1 MELKDIVK
9 KIEDIKVIAGMT
21 PTANPKTYNAQLG
34 KIRRAQ
40 EDLNLLLDDYRQ
52 AVRHKVVFILSAGA
66 GADKFTQIASEGCF
80 SLDAKEL
87 FNKITDKINPVLY
100 GNQPFNAST
109 LDTAMSYFS
118 ELADTIGITSYP
130 QVIFKAKYAKK
141 LDTKEDLSES
151 LRESMSEAI
160 GSDIVG
166 HYSVHAAAQLAIN
179 ERFTGKVVPVV
190 LHSKDEAFIK
200 QLSESL
206 KNITPNVFLIDSKE
220 DVSDKEVE
228 SALKKI
234 KKAVV

>member
-9 KIEDIKVIAGMT
+9 KIDDIKAVAQMT
-21 PTANPKTYNAQLG
+21 PTQNPRTYNMQLG

-40 EDLNLLLDDYRQ
+40 EDLNLLLEDYRQ
-52 AVRHKVVFILSAGA
+52 EVRRKVVFILPAGA
-66 GADKFTQIASEGCF
+66 GAEKFTQIASEGCF

-87 FNKITDKINPVLY
+87 FNKISDKISPVLY

-109 LDTAMSYFS
+109 LDTAMSYFA

-141 LDTKEDLSES
+141 LGSKQDLSES
-151 LRESMSEAI
+151 LKESMSESI

-166 HYSVHAAAQLAIN
+166 HYSVHAVAQLAIN
-179 ERFTGKVVPVV
+179 EKFAGKVVPVV
-190 LHSKDEAFIK
+190 LHSDDAEFIQ

-206 KNITPNVFLIDSKE
+206 KNITKNVFLVDNKE
-220 DVSDKEVE
+220 DVLDKDVE
-228 SALKKI
+228 AVLKKI